1 MEYDVIIIG
10 SGPAGISASLY
21 TARANLKTLIISKG
35 IGILEKVKKIENYY
49 GLDEPL
55 TGEELHEI
63 GIKQAKK
70 LGVDFAKDE
79 VVKIEYEEKFKVE
92 TINNEYK
99 AKAVIIATGTSRK
112 EPKISGI
119 KEFEGRGVSYCATC
133 DAFFF
138 KGKNVA
144 VLGSK
149 EYALH
154 EAEEL
159 KKVTNSVTMLTNGEQ
174 VVENRSIDVDI
185 ENRKIR
191 EFRGDN
197 RIEEIEFEDN
207 TTKKIDGVFIAIG
220 TATSSDLARKIGAR
234 IDENKNIIVDENMQT
249 NVPNLFACG
258 DCTGGVLQIA
268 KAVYEGMVAGMS
280 AIKKIRKEDVKNE
293 NNK

>member
-35 IGILEKVKKIENYY
+35 IGILEKVNKIDNYY
-49 GLDEPL
+49 GLENTL
-55 TGEELHEI
+55 TGEELQEI
-63 GIKQAKK
+63 GINQAKK
-70 LGVDFAKDE
+70 LGVEFAKDE
-79 VVKIEYEEKFKVE
+79 VVKIDYETSFVVE
-92 TINNEYK
+92 TINSKYK

-112 EPKISGI
+112 MPKINGI
-119 KEFEGRGVSYCATC
+119 KEYEGRGISYCATC

-138 KGKNVA
+138 RGKDVA

-159 KKVTNSVTMLTNGEQ
+159 ERVANSVTILTNGEEPVQ
-174 VVENRSIDVDI
+174 NRSISFDI
-185 ENRKIR
+185 EKKKIQ
-191 EFRGDN
+191 EFRGSSS
-197 RIEEIEFEDN
+197 IEEIHFEDN
-207 TTKKIDGVFIAIG
+207 TIKKIDGVFVAIG

-234 IDENKNIIVDENMQT
+234 IDEKGNILVNENMST
-249 NVPNLFACG
+249 NVPNLYACG
-258 DCTGGVLQIA
+258 DCTGGILQIA

-280 AIKKIRKEDVKNE
+280 VIKSIRPN
-293 NNK
+293 

>member
-49 GLDEPL
+49 GLDESL

-119 KEFEGRGVSYCATC
+119 KEFEGRGVS
-133 DAFFF
+133 
-138 KGKNVA
+138 
-144 VLGSK
+144 
-149 EYALH
+149 
-154 EAEEL
+154 
-159 KKVTNSVTMLTNGEQ
+159 
-174 VVENRSIDVDI
+174 
-185 ENRKIR
+185 
-191 EFRGDN
+191 
-197 RIEEIEFEDN
+197 
-207 TTKKIDGVFIAIG
+207 
-220 TATSSDLARKIGAR
+220 
-234 IDENKNIIVDENMQT
+234 
-249 NVPNLFACG
+249 
-258 DCTGGVLQIA
+258 
-268 KAVYEGMVAGMS
+268 
-280 AIKKIRKEDVKNE
+280 
-293 NNK
+293 

>member
-35 IGILEKVKKIENYY
+35 IGILEKVSKIENYY
-49 GLDEPL
+49 GLEDNL
-55 TGEELHEI
+55 SGEELQKI

-70 LGVDFAKDE
+70 LGVEFTEDE
-79 VVKIEYEEKFKVE
+79 VVKIDYEDEFVVE
-92 TINNEYK
+92 TINSKYK

-112 EPKISGI
+112 LPKINGI
-119 KEFEGRGVSYCATC
+119 KEYEGRGVSYCATC
-133 DAFFF
+133 DSFFF
-138 KGKNVA
+138 RGKDVA

-159 KKVTNSVTMLTNGEQ
+159 RRVANSVTILTNGEKP
-174 VVENRSIDVDI
+174 VESRSIEYDV
-185 ENRKIR
+185 EEKKIR
-191 EFRGDN
+191 EFRGNDS
-197 RIEEIEFEDN
+197 IEEIHFEDN
-207 TTKKIDGVFIAIG
+207 TIKKIDGVFVAIG

-234 IDENKNIIVDENMQT
+234 IDEKGNILVNENMST
-249 NVPNLFACG
+249 NVQNLFACG
-258 DCTGGVLQIA
+258 DCTGGILQIA

-280 AIKKIRKEDVKNE
+280 AIKSVKS
-293 NNK
+293 K

>member
-49 GLDEPL
+49 GLDKAL
-55 TGEELHEI
+55 TGEELHKV
-63 GIKQAKK
+63 GIKQAKR
-70 LGVDFAKDE
+70 LGVEFVKDE
-79 VVKIEYEEKFKVE
+79 VIKIEYEEQFKVE

-112 EPKISGI
+112 VPKIKGV

-149 EYALH
+149 DYALH

-207 TTKKIDGVFIAIG
+207 TTKKIDGVFVAIG

-268 KAVYEGMVAGMS
+268 KAVYEGMIAGMS